1 VLIPTGEIREVEGTP
16 FDFTAPAAIGTR
28 IDLADEQ
35 LMRCGGY
42 DHNFVIDREGVAGPA
57 LTARLRDPRTGRML
71 TVFTTEPGVQL
82 YSGNALEIPTMDFG
96 RRAGLTLETQHFPD
110 SPNHPEFPDTILRPG
125 RELSSRT
132 VYAFSAGRPG
142 V

>member
-1 VLIPTGEIREVEGTP
+1 MHRRRSTCPSIHISTWPAREQP
-16 FDFTAPAAIGTR
+16 IGGR

-42 DHNFVIDREGVAGPA
+42 DHNLVIDHQGAPGPTLA
-57 LTARLRDPRTGRML
+57 ARLLEPRSGRML

-82 YSGNALEIPTMDFG
+82 YSGNALEIPAMDYG

-110 SPNHPEFPDTILRPG
+110 SPNHPEFPDTVLRPG
-125 RELSSRT
+125 QALSSRT

-142 V
+142 A